1 MGRGK
6 PVRRLILLLLLL
18 TVAAVP
24 TAATAKQG
32 SRFRAATESPYG
44 IVATESPAAA
54 VVGRDVLEH
63 GGNAVDAAAATVFAI
78 NVARPQS
85 CGIGGGGVMLY
96 RSHTRA
102 VRALHFPET
111 APAAIRPDQFA
122 DASTNGSDKLYSAF
136 TGHTTVGVP
145 GVVAGMDAALARY
158 GTLSLREAISPAE
171 ELARTGVRVTRTL
184 ASGLAESAA
193 RLRRSPAAA
202 AIFLPGDKPLQA
214 GATFK
219 QPELAAD
226 FRRIM
231 GAGPDAFYKG
241 TIARRI
247 VTEMQGFQHPEIG
260 DQGLLTM

>member
-85 CGIGGGGVMLY
+85 CGIGGGGFPGYPPGKRPPPRPALP
-96 RSHTRA
+96 RA
-102 VRALHFPET
+102 A
-111 APAAIRPDQFA
+111 
-122 DASTNGSDKLYSAF
+122 
-136 TGHTTVGVP
+136 
-145 GVVAGMDAALARY
+145 
-158 GTLSLREAISPAE
+158 
-171 ELARTGVRVTRTL
+171 
-184 ASGLAESAA
+184 
-193 RLRRSPAAA
+193 
-202 AIFLPGDKPLQA
+202 
-214 GATFK
+214 
-219 QPELAAD
+219 
-226 FRRIM
+226 
-231 GAGPDAFYKG
+231 
-241 TIARRI
+241 
-247 VTEMQGFQHPEIG
+247 
-260 DQGLLTM
+260 